1 MSRPAGLHPV
11 LNPGTIIP
19 MGTDQAILHP
29 GTGSR
34 SASARP
40 TPSVLERRAF
50 PRQPIPDDADTLVT
64 LHGIDDDGNHLDF
77 GCEPVNV
84 SRGGLLARCDR
95 KMPPGSPCV
104 GQFRFAGGKIAPN
117 FAVGKV
123 VRLQDE
129 PDGFLIALEFDEPL
143 QTVALSA

>member
-1 MSRPAGLHPV
+1 LHSIRNPA
-11 LNPGTIIP
+11 TIVV
-19 MGTDQAILHP
+19 MGTDQAILHH

-34 SASARP
+34 SASVRP
-40 TPSVLERRAF
+40 TPSVRERRAF

-64 LHGIDDDGNHLDF
+64 LHGIDADGNHLDF

-95 KMPPGSPCV
+95 EMPPGSPCV
-104 GQFRFAGGKIAPN
+104 GQFRVAGGKIAPS

-123 VRLQDE
+123 VRLQDRD
-129 PDGFLIALEFDEPL
+129 DGFLIALEFDEPL
-143 QTVALSA
+143 ETVTLSA